1 MAKFRTQIGIG
12 IVGGGYMGKAH
23 SAAFAAVGTVFETR
37 LKPRLVSI
45 CGSSP
50 ESGVRHAQAYGF
62 ARGADDWRAL
72 VADPEVEAVVIA
84 SPQST
89 HCEIAQA
96 AFALG
101 KPVMCEKPMGLDL
114 QEGRAMQ
121 AAAQRAGVANM
132 VAYNYSR
139 TPATQFARALIERG
153 ELGKLHHLRIEHT
166 EDFHL
171 TSILPPWRSTGE
183 ANGCLGDLAPHPVN
197 AALALGGPITEVF
210 AVIETVFPER
220 NGIPVTNDDQVL
232 MTLRFQSG
240 ATGHLFASRVATG
253 RKMGYVYEVTGEQGA
268 IRFDQEDQ
276 NALWVC
282 QADAPA
288 ERAGFT
294 KILTGPVHPDYRAF
308 CLGPGHG
315 TGYQDQIIIEAKD
328 FLTAIDE
335 GRTVWPNFDDGV
347 DVHRVIAAARA
358 SATSG
363 GWSRVSDF

>member
-1 MAKFRTQIGIG
+1 MARIGIG

-45 CGSSP
+45 AGASS
-50 ESGVRHAQAYGF
+50 ESGARYAEAYGF
-62 ARGADDWRAL
+62 ERGARDWRAM
-72 VADPEVEAVVIA
+72 VDDPEVEAVVIA

-89 HCEIAQA
+89 HLEIATA
-96 AFALG
+96 AFEAG
-101 KPVMCEKPMGLDL
+101 KPVLCEKPMGLDAA
-114 QEGRAMQ
+114 EARAML
-121 AAAQRAGVANM
+121 AAAERAGVVHS

-139 TPATQFARALIERG
+139 TPATQFARKLIGEGALGRV
-153 ELGKLHHLRIEHT
+153 HHLRIEHT

-171 TSILPPWRSTGE
+171 TSILPPWRSQGE
-183 ANGCLGDLAPHPVN
+183 ANGCLGDLAPHPIN
-197 AALALGGPITEVF
+197 AALALGGPIAQVF

-220 NGIPVTNDDQVL
+220 NGVTVTNDDQVL
-232 MTLRFQSG
+232 MTLRFASG

-253 RKMGYVYEVTGEQGA
+253 KKMGYAYEVTGEKGA
-268 IRFDQEDQ
+268 VRFDQEDQ

-282 QADAPA
+282 DGEAPA

-294 KILTGPVHPDYRAF
+294 KVLTGPAHPDYKPF

-328 FLTAIDE
+328 FLTAIDSCAP
-335 GRTVWPNFDDGV
+335 VWPTFADGV
-347 DVHRVIAAARA
+347 EVHRVIAAARA
-358 SATSG
+358 SAASG
-363 GWSRVSDF
+363 GWARVSNF